1 MKRQQNK
8 PLTVSGSR
16 ETAFVVL
23 NSARRNSDSLY
34 LVSFALFFALVSCNP
49 RSENSKPSSTKFDQ
63 YYVQG
68 EQLYIRNCSNCH
80 QRNGTGLGL
89 LYPPL
94 KESDY
99 LLNNFDQVI
108 CLIRTGIR
116 GELTVNGKSFNQPMP
131 GIPSLTDLE
140 IAEIATYVYNTW
152 GNNRGITDVQEVTKV
167 LSECNVNL
175 PAAD

>member
-1 MKRQQNK
+1 MKRHQNK
-8 PLTVSGSR
+8 PLAVSDSR
-16 ETAFVVL
+16 ETAFVVV
-23 NSARRNSDSLY
+23 NSDRRNSGSLY
-34 LVSFALFFALVSCNP
+34 LLLLALFFALVSCSP
-49 RSENSKPSSTKFDQ
+49 RSENSKTTSTKFDQ

-99 LLNNFDQVI
+99 LANNFDQVI

-131 GIPSLTDLE
+131 AIPSLTDLE
-140 IAEIATYVYNTW
+140 IAEIATYIYNTW
-152 GNNRGITDVQEVTKV
+152 GNNRGIADVQEVTKV
-167 LSECNVNL
+167 LSECNVNS
-175 PAAD
+175 PAAE